1 MEQLGEALS
10 LLAALLASLLLA
22 VAGVAWTGVRLRP
35 RARDRATKEDE

>member
-10 LLAALLASLLLA
+10 LLAALLASLLA